1 MEKSND
7 RERHPYGQP
16 RHPKQEPTGATGS
29 AQTKRRPFEV
39 AFETSCKRFLDPFYV
54 LGLPPFRALDYVEL
68 DLLTFLQAAESIG
81 LNGREVHEHVLA
93 VLAAN
98 KSITLGV
105 VKPLYC
111 SCFHGIAMFLCVEIA
126 LRLLDFCRQVTPRSP
141 DRAWRG
147 GIAGVACCK
156 VPLKSNA
163 LTLYLILST
172 HGQWKVPSGG
182 GRNASPAKK
191 PAFFRGKP
199 IVSRAGRPPHAFT

>member
-54 LGLPPFRALDYVEL
+54 LGLPPFRALDYVKL
-68 DLLTFLQAAESIG
+68 NLLTFLQAAESIG
-81 LNGREVHEHVLA
+81 LNGREVHEHILA
-93 VLAAN
+93 VLTAN

-126 LRLLDFCRQVTPRSP
+126 LKLLDFLQAGHTAVPSRT
-141 DRAWRG
+141 WRG
-147 GIAGVACCK
+147 GYCGSCLLQSTAKIK
-156 VPLKSNA
+156 RTYIVPDSVNA
-163 LTLYLILST
+163 
-172 HGQWKVPSGG
+172 W
-182 GRNASPAKK
+182 PAE
-191 PAFFRGKP
+191 
-199 IVSRAGRPPHAFT
+199 